1 MYETQI
7 TYRNAF
13 AVGKGRVCG
22 SFDYK
27 NQEAYIAG
35 WLSKEA
41 KFINAV
47 AFEPKTLEYTLETGE
62 VITYTNHLADLHT
75 ITGMGCIKPEA
86 FKDQPVY
93 KYLDIAEDPS
103 EIQGKGTIRSL
114 AKIVNFG
121 IIFQQ
126 SARTMAENNFISAD
140 MAAQWIKKHRETYPD
155 FHAWADREVYLA
167 RVRGWAANDYS
178 FRMRMVNEDNAKAAG
193 ADAGRSGLNQK
204 IQSIGAD
211 TGKLACIYVED
222 NVCSKYPEV
231 HLCSFIHDELFTTF
245 PGVCTLDEEATKI
258 ATIKNKGILT
268 PKYTWDEEAEFYSQL
283 IVAEMQKAQ
292 HEVFRGELPGM
303 VGAPAI
309 APYWMH

>member
-1 MYETQI
+1 MYETKI

-13 AVGKGRVCG
+13 AAEEGLVCG

-35 WLSKEA
+35 WLSGEE

-47 AFEPKTLEYTLETGE
+47 AFEPPTLKYIDESGNE
-62 VITYTNHLADLHT
+62 ITYKNHLADLHT

-86 FKDQPVY
+86 FEGQPEHL
-93 KYLDIAEDPS
+93 YLDIAEDPNQ
-103 EIQGKGTIRSL
+103 IQGKGTIRSL

-140 MAAQWIKKHRETYPD
+140 LAKDWIKKHRLTYPK
-155 FHAWADREVYLA
+155 FHEWADQEVYYA
-167 RVRGWAANDYS
+167 RVRGWAANDYTL
-178 FRMRMVNEDNAKAAG
+178 RMRMVNEDNAKAAG

-211 TGKLACIYVED
+211 TGKLACTYVED
-222 NVCSKYPEV
+222 EVCDHYPKVE
-231 HLCSFIHDELFTTF
+231 LCSFIHDEIFATF
-245 PGVCTLDEEATKI
+245 PGRCILNEQATEV
-258 ATIKNKGILT
+258 ATIKNNGILT
-268 PKYTWDEEAEFYSQL
+268 PIYTWDEEAEFYARL
-283 IVAEMQKAQ
+283 IVRQMERAQ
-292 HEVFRGELPGM
+292 HHVFKGELPGM
-303 VGAPAI
+303 VGTPAI